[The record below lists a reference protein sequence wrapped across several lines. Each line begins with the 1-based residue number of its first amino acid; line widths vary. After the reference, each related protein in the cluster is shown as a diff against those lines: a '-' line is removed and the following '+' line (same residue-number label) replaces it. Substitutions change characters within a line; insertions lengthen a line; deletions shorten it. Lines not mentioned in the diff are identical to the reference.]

1 MVVGDYVAVGG
12 DYNAGACAGILLLGF
27 TGKGGG
33 AFAHVYAYHACHAV
47 LHDAGGVSF
56 LIGVGD
62 GQLVR
67 GCAGQLCLGSGRG
80 GLRLR
85 LAGFA
90 FAAAGLFHYHGAVFR
105 GGLIAVY
112 YGVAEINAKSAAYKG
127 YHQQAGYELAYGDSL
142 LFLSVIITSVRA
154 VAVVAGIV
162 VIPVVVFHGAKM
174 HSFRTLWLNYSM

>member
-1 MVVGDYVAVGG
+1 MVVGDDIAVGG

-62 GQLVR
+62 GEFVR
-67 GCAGQLCLGSGRG
+67 GCAGLFRLRGRCG

-85 LAGFA
+85 LV
-90 FAAAGLFHYHGAVFR
+90 AAVGLFHYHGAAFGSR
-105 GGLIAVY
+105 LIAVY
-112 YGVAEINAKSAAYKG
+112 YGVAEINAKSAAYEG
-127 YHQQAGYELAYGDSL
+127 HHQQAGYELAYGDSL

-154 VAVVAGIV
+154 IAVVAGIV
-162 VIPVVVFHGAKM
+162 VVPVVVFHRIKM
-174 HSFRTLWLNYSM
+174 HSFRTLWVNFNM